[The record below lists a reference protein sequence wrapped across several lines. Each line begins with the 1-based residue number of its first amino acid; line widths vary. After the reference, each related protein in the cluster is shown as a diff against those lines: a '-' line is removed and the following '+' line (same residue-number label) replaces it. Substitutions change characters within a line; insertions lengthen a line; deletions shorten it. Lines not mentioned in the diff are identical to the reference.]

1 MAMVIAVKGLDG
13 AEVQVKPGPADHVAF
28 EAKFE
33 MPVSD
38 IQQVTHIY
46 WIAFSALRRMKMT
59 SLEFE
64 AWLESIE
71 SVEVVDA
78 EKK

>member
-1 MAMVIAVKGLDG
+1 MSMVIAVKGLDG
-13 AEVQVKPGPADHVAF
+13 VEVQVKPGPADHVAF

-33 MPVSD
+33 IPVSD

-46 WIAFSALRRMKMT
+46 WISWTALRRTKQT
-59 SLEFE
+59 SLEFD
-64 AWLESIE
+64 AWLEAIE
-71 SVEVVDA
+71 SVEVVDV

>member
-1 MAMVIAVKGLDG
+1 MAMVIAVTGLDG

-33 MPVSD
+33 IAVSD

-46 WIAFSALRRMKMT
+46 WIAWSALRRTKQT
-59 SLEFE
+59 ALDFD
-64 AWLESIE
+64 AWLEAIE
-71 SVEVVDA
+71 TVEVVDV

>member
-33 MPVSD
+33 IPVSD

-46 WIAFSALRRMKMT
+46 WISWTALRRTKQT
-59 SLEFE
+59 SLEFD
-64 AWLESIE
+64 AWLEAIE
-71 SVEVVDA
+71 SVEVVDV